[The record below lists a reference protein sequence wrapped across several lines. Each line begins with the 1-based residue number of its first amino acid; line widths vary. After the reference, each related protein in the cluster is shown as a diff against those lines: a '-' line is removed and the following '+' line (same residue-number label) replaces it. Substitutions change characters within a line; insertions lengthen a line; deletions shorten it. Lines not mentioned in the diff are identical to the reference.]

1 MARPNRQSRQ
11 KAERRGRIAE
21 HVAALSLRLKGYR
34 ILESRVKTPVG
45 EIDLIAVRG
54 KTLAFVE
61 VKQRQTYNLALT
73 AVSDRNWQRIASA
86 AANWTAQNRGFAEH
100 DWRYDLMAVSGRY
113 WPRHFPDYWRP

>member
-1 MARPNRQSRQ
+1 MAKPSRHSRQ

-21 HVAALSLRLKGYR
+21 TVAALNLRLKGYR
-34 ILESRVKTPVG
+34 ILETRVKTAVG

-61 VKQRQTYNLALT
+61 VKQRQSHHLALT
-73 AVSDRNWQRIASA
+73 AVSERNWQRIANA
-86 AANWTAQNRGFAEH
+86 AANWTAQNQGFHTH
-100 DWRYDLMAVSGRY
+100 DWRYDLVTVSGRY